1 VRGNTTISH
10 RGSRFEIG
18 RGQNFYG
25 IWAIGNPWPQ
35 PIEWWPDTP
44 GGWAAAWARFTSIEP
59 REAITDVRPAVAAAG
74 RESRGRAIGA
84 GGLLAAGVLIGV
96 IGLFPGYFGS
106 ASLTGAAPELVP
118 HLFYLA
124 GWAAAAVLVLLGGRK
139 LAAGSLLAA
148 GISVVTLG
156 FFVSDLGTALARGGG
171 GVGAGLVLGIAGW
184 LLCTAGAG
192 VALALRRSGG
202 PGRLRRPDAG
212 TAVVLLIAAIGAAVA
227 FVPSWDRYVLRTASG
242 VVQTLTEGYAFAN
255 PGLVIAGN
263 VLVIALFVAAV
274 AAAAA
279 WRPVRA
285 AAALLAGAVIPMVAQ
300 IVSAVVGVREGATP
314 AMFGISPG
322 QAAGLGLT
330 INSGV
335 TAAFWFYCVFVL
347 ALAAACAW
355 MAVAPE
361 PGRPVPAGLPEPP
374 APPAPDR
381 LAVPAGMPAPAP
393 AAVAA
398 APAAA
403 APAVP
408 PPSGPSA
415 APRPEA
421 RVSRPADPPPT
432 GPAPPS

>member
-1 VRGNTTISH
+1 MRENATISH

-35 PIEWWPDTP
+35 PIEWWSDTP

-59 REAITDVRPAVAAAG
+59 RPAIADVRPAAAAAG
-74 RESRGRAIGA
+74 RAPRGRAIGA
-84 GGLLAAGVLIGV
+84 GGLLAAGVLLGV
-96 IGLFPGYFGS
+96 IGIFPGYFGS
-106 ASLTGAAPELVP
+106 ASLTGAAPEMVP

-171 GVGAGLVLGIAGW
+171 GVGAGLMLGIAGW

-192 VALALRRSGG
+192 LALALRRAGG
-202 PGRLRRPDAG
+202 PGRLRRPDAS
-212 TAVVLLIAAIGAAVA
+212 TAVVLLIAAVGAAVA
-227 FVPSWDRYVLRTASG
+227 FVPSWDRYMLRTAAG
-242 VVQTLTEGYAFAN
+242 VVQTFTEGYAFSN

-263 VLVIALFVAAV
+263 VLVIVLFVAAV
-274 AAAAA
+274 AAAAV

-285 AAALLAGAVIPMVAQ
+285 AAALLAGAAIPMVAQ
-300 IVSAVVGVREGATP
+300 IVSAVVGVREGASP
-314 AMFGISPG
+314 AMFGISQG
-322 QAAGLGLT
+322 QAAALGLT

-374 APPAPDR
+374 APAG
-381 LAVPAGMPAPAP
+381 LARPAGMPAPSP
-393 AAVAA
+393 AAAAASPAGAA
-398 APAAA
+398 APAA
-403 APAVP
+403 PQ
-408 PPSGPSA
+408 PSGPSA
-415 APRPEA
+415 APGSEGG
-421 RVSRPADPPPT
+421 VSRQADPPRT
-432 GPAPPS
+432 GPAAPS